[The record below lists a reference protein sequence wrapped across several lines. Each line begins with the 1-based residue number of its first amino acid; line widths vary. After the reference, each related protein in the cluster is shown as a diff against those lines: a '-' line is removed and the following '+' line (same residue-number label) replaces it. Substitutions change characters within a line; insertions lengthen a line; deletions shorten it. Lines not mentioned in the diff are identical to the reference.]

1 MSHDV
6 PSKDV
11 PDFPGPGGS
20 KVHRSSTVF
29 IRDFKDSLRESF
41 RDGLRTGIR
50 DNLRDGLRTGI
61 RDNLRIT
68 KQRNKSTSS
77 NKGDM

>member
-41 RDGLRTGIR
+41 RDGLRAGIR